1 MNRMQIKKRSVVF
14 FMVPQFTMLPFSAA
28 VDTLRIANRM
38 LGYQAYTWRLTSVDG
53 EKVYSSCGIGVEA
66 NSSLAE
72 ERRHLGGENRPGM
85 VLVCSGIDVEQ
96 FNNKSVNAW
105 LRECYNRGVAVGSLC
120 TGAHVLAQAGLLN
133 GKRCA
138 IHWENL
144 PGFSEAFPQ
153 AEVYADLYE
162 IDGNLYT
169 CAGGTAS
176 LDMMLNLVGEDF
188 GESLVNRICEQHL
201 TDRVRNPHDRQR
213 LPLRARLG
221 VQNAKV
227 LSIIELMEG
236 NLAEPLSLIDGNLY
250 TCAGGTASLDM
261 MLNLVGEDFGESL
274 VNRICEQHLTDRVR
288 NPHDRQR
295 LPLRARLG
303 VQNAKVLS
311 IIELMEGNLAEPLSL
326 IEIADGAGLS
336 RRQIERLF
344 RQEMGRSP
352 ARYYLEIRLDRAR
365 HLLVQSSM
373 PVVEVA
379 VACGFVSASHFSKC
393 YRELYHRSPQQER
406 AERKMT
412 MATARQAVA
421 A

>member
-1 MNRMQIKKRSVVF
+1 MNKMQLKKRSVVF
-14 FMVPQFTMLPFSAA
+14 FMVPQFTMLPFAAA

-38 LGYQAYTWRLTSVDG
+38 LGYPAYTWRLSSVDG

-85 VLVCSGIDVEQ
+85 LLVCSGIDVET

-105 LRECYNRGVAVGSLC
+105 LRESYNRGVAVGSLC

-162 IDGNLYT
+162 IDNNLYT

-176 LDMMLNLVGEDF
+176 LDMMLSLIGQDF
-188 GESLVNRICEQHL
+188 GENLVNRVCEQQL
-201 TDRVRNPHDRQR
+201 TDRVRSPNDRQR

-221 VQNAKV
+221 VQNSKV

-236 NLAEPLSLIDGNLY
+236 NLSEPLSL
-250 TCAGGTASLDM
+250 LD
-261 MLNLVGEDFGESL
+261 
-274 VNRICEQHLTDRVR
+274 
-288 NPHDRQR
+288 
-295 LPLRARLG
+295 
-303 VQNAKVLS
+303 
-311 IIELMEGNLAEPLSL
+311 
-326 IEIADGAGLS
+326 IADAADLS
-336 RRQIERLF
+336 RRQVERLF

-365 HLLVQSSM
+365 HLLVQSAM

-393 YRELYHRSPQQER
+393 YREIYNRTPQQER
-406 AERKMT
+406 AERKLLISASR
-412 MATARQAVA
+412 MAMASQGGKA
-421 A
+421 AH

>member
-1 MNRMQIKKRSVVF
+1 MTKAHTLTRSLVF

-28 VDTLRIANRM
+28 IDTLRIANRM
-38 LGYQAYTWRLTSVDG
+38 LGYEAYRWRLASIDG
-53 EKVYSSCGIGVEA
+53 QKVYSSCGIGVEA
-66 NSSLAE
+66 NTSLTD
-72 ERRHLGGENRPGM
+72 ERRCLSGETRPSM
-85 VLVCSGIDVEQ
+85 VIVCSGIDVEQ
-96 FNNKSVNAW
+96 FNNKSASAW
-105 LRECYNRGVAVGSLC
+105 LRECYNRGIGVGSLC

-162 IDGNLYT
+162 VDGNLYT

-176 LDMMLNLVGEDF
+176 LDMMLNLVGQDF
-188 GESLVNRICEQHL
+188 GDSLVNRICEQHL

-227 LSIIELMEG
+227 LSIIELME
-236 NLAEPLSLIDGNLY
+236 NHLAEPLSL
-250 TCAGGTASLDM
+250 LD
-261 MLNLVGEDFGESL
+261 
-274 VNRICEQHLTDRVR
+274 
-288 NPHDRQR
+288 
-295 LPLRARLG
+295 
-303 VQNAKVLS
+303 
-311 IIELMEGNLAEPLSL
+311 
-326 IEIADGAGLS
+326 IADEVDLS

-373 PVVEVA
+373 PIVEVA

-406 AERKMT
+406 AERKLT
-412 MATARQAVA
+412 GGSLIRPALA